1 MKIVTTLLLSL
12 FASSVL
18 FAQSGKT
25 VQVQTR
31 ANSTVENWTPY
42 EAHTV
47 DNLKGF
53 KKKKEPAL
61 SLFGGYKTNRQ
72 EATGFSVQRRS
83 MGDGGLLIPKG
94 IRSITGQ

>member
-61 SLFGGYKTNRQ
+61 SVFGGYKTNRLVGSGRYPYQ
-72 EATGFSVQRRS
+72 SS
-83 MGDGGLLIPKG
+83 SIGLYADCQPYGEL
-94 IRSITGQ
+94 

>member
-61 SLFGGYKTNRQ
+61 SSEGIRRTARKQ
-72 EATGFSVQRRS
+72 PAFSVQRRS

>member
-1 MKIVTTLLLSL
+1 MSMKIVTTLLLSL

-61 SLFGGYKTNRQ
+61 SVFGGYKTIWRNDSYNPRYNFPVLC
-72 EATGFSVQRRS
+72 TVVCV
-83 MGDGGLLIPKG
+83 
-94 IRSITGQ
+94 T

>member
-61 SLFGGYKTNRQ
+61 SVFGGYKTNRSLVGSGRYPYQ
-72 EATGFSVQRRS
+72 SS
-83 MGDGGLLIPKG
+83 SIGLYADCQPYGEL
-94 IRSITGQ
+94 

>member
-25 VQVQTR
+25 VRVQTR

-53 KKKKEPAL
+53 KRKGA
-61 SLFGGYKTNRQ
+61 SSVCVRGHKTNRRKQ
-72 EATGFSVQRRS
+72 PAFSVQRRS

>member
-25 VQVQTR
+25 VRVQTR

-53 KKKKEPAL
+53 KKKKEPAR
-61 SLFGGYKTNRQ
+61 KQ
-72 EATGFSVQRRS
+72 
-83 MGDGGLLIPKG
+83 KG
-94 IRSITGQ
+94 PASQKVKPQL